1 MQKVSLILLLFVTFI
16 TAQSVYIEDRRE
28 ITKEN
33 IIDSIRHHFFAQRCG
48 GLVADI
54 EDIELDIQFE
64 DLTDCLE
71 NFLEVQRIMQ
81 ELSAIKMP
89 KTLISKYFVERFE
102 PAAQYIERYI
112 QKQKDLNPD
121 LAERVTYQKE
131 LHKKYA
137 NVTITQKMITSLNKN
152 ITTLKN
158 QQKYLRQKII
168 NGLDNELDNAYKN
181 DSSLEAL
188 ISKMETLTNTL
199 KSKVAEQKLDPV
211 LQSQVNGSFDVGLP
225 VFQIFPKIASL
236 FTEEEKYEYVSLERE
251 IASRKKDI
259 RSRVEERYFLEKT
272 SLETSLASLDK
283 NLVLL
288 REEIDFLK
296 KQYEIQKVEKMSQAQ
311 LTQYVI
317 EHSSCSKEEL
327 LETARR
333 HSSFVCP
340 YREEE
345 IVADAKKGF
354 YNTEALFFPFKISN
368 SSLWTDDEPEEILHR
383 ARGLYNVAQAFKRN
397 DIPALVKFLNSF
409 TFSPITTQEEQV
421 LIKETIE
428 AIKTAYRIDDKK
440 MEEFLYGIS
449 YIEID

>member
-28 ITKEN
+28 ITKQN
-33 IIDSIRHHFFAQRCG
+33 IIDSIRYHFFAQRCG
-48 GLVADI
+48 GVGAVDEDGYILV
-54 EDIELDIQFE
+54 
-64 DLTDCLE
+64 DCLE
-71 NFLEVQRIMQ
+71 DFLEVQRIMQ

-112 QKQKDLNPD
+112 QKVLEKDSYFFYLD

-158 QQKYLRQKII
+158 QQEYLEQKI
-168 NGLDNELDNAYKN
+168 NNALDTAYKN
-181 DSSLEAL
+181 DSNLEAL
-188 ISKMETLTNTL
+188 ISKRKTLVNTL
-199 KSKVAEQKLDPV
+199 KSKAEQKFDPM
-211 LQSQVNGSFDVGLP
+211 LYRYFSGMFDSGSFIVNP
-225 VFQIFPKIASL
+225 YVAPL
-236 FTEEEKYEYVSLERE
+236 FTKEEKDEYISLAGE
-251 IASRKKDI
+251 IASRETDI
-259 RSRVEERYFLEKT
+259 RSRVEERFSLDKT
-272 SLETSLASLDK
+272 SLDK

-317 EHSSCSKEEL
+317 ENSSCSKEEL
-327 LETARR
+327 LETDYRG
-333 HSSFVCP
+333 SPFFCP
-340 YREEE
+340 EREEV
-345 IVADAKKGF
+345 VADAKNGF
-354 YNTEALFFPFKISN
+354 YNTEILFYPFKQSG
-368 SSLWTDDEPEEILHR
+368 DESKAILHR
-383 ARGLYNVAQAFKRN
+383 ARSLYNVAQAFKRN

-409 TFSPITTQEEQV
+409 SPTTQEERV

-440 MEEFLYGIS
+440 IWEFLYS
-449 YIEID
+449 TPYIEID

>member
-1 MQKVSLILLLFVTFI
+1 MQKVSLILLLFITFI

-28 ITKEN
+28 ITKQN
-33 IIDSIRHHFFAQRCG
+33 IIDSIRYHFFAQRCG
-48 GLVADI
+48 GVGAVD
-54 EDIELDIQFE
+54 EDGYI
-64 DLTDCLE
+64 LTDCLE
-71 NFLEVQRIMQ
+71 DFLEVQRIMQ

-112 QKQKDLNPD
+112 QKDLEKDSYFYPN

-158 QQKYLRQKII
+158 QQKYLEQKI
-168 NGLDNELDNAYKN
+168 NNALDTAYKN

-188 ISKMETLTNTL
+188 ISKKETLANTL
-199 KSKVAEQKLDPV
+199 KSKAEQEFDPM
-211 LQSQVNGSFDVGLP
+211 LHRYLNGMFHNGSFMLNPYVAP
-225 VFQIFPKIASL
+225 L
-236 FTEEEKYEYVSLERE
+236 FTKEEKDEYKSLAGE
-251 IASRKKDI
+251 IASREKDM
-259 RSRVEERYFLEKT
+259 RSRVEERFSLEKT
-272 SLETSLASLDK
+272 SLDK

-311 LTQYVI
+311 LTKYVI

-327 LETARR
+327 LETDYRGSR
-333 HSSFVCP
+333 FVCP
-340 YREEE
+340 EREEV
-345 IVADAKKGF
+345 VADAKKGF
-354 YNTEALFFPFKISN
+354 YNTEILFFPFKTVVYHR
-368 SSLWTDDEPEEILHR
+368 WTDDEGNEFCCDDEPKVILYR
-383 ARGLYNVAQAFKRN
+383 ARSLYNVAQAFKHN

-409 TFSPITTQEEQV
+409 SPTTQEEQV

-428 AIKTAYRIDDKK
+428 AIKTTYRIDDKK
-440 MEEFLYGIS
+440 MWEFLYGFP
-449 YIEID
+449 YID